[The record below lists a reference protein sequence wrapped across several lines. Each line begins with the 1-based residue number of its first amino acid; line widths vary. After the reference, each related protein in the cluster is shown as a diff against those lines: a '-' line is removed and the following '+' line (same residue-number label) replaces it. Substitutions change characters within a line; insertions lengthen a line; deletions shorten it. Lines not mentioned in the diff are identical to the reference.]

1 MEYEGV
7 VVEETTAFHHQAWR
21 QLAEEEG
28 KPAPLQ
34 WALKRASGM
43 KAEQVCPIAHRW
55 EVPCA
60 CELLFVAGFS
70 LQRSTNLAVCTE
82 ALCSPAAVRQ
92 DAGSLY

>member
-7 VVEETTAFHHQAWR
+7 LVEETTAFHHQAWM

-43 KAEQVCPIAHRW
+43 KAEQVRGP
-55 EVPCA
+55 
-60 CELLFVAGFS
+60 AG
-70 LQRSTNLAVCTE
+70 LRRLASWVVQLHT
-82 ALCSPAAVRQ
+82 
-92 DAGSLY
+92 GSH